1 MGIRAER
8 VFDVFGAC
16 ERWWMGWDGMC
27 GYWVSR
33 GLERGDVDRGRESE
47 GKGWIRIGR
56 EGARSGETRAIRG
69 MIREDVSI
77 RGRVCGRERD

>member
-47 GKGWIRIGR
+47 GRGGF
-56 EGARSGETRAIRG
+56 GSDARARDAARRARF
-69 MIREDVSI
+69 E
-77 RGRVCGRERD
+77 E